1 MKCIL
6 LDNVSSDESA
16 RATAE
21 TALTHFSTPDESKL
35 DTDTSNLTITIRSY
49 CGGVSGV
56 ADSACLPI
64 E

>member
-1 MKCIL
+1 MKAHTRR
-6 LDNVSSDESA
+6 V
-16 RATAE
+16 E
-21 TALTHFSTPDESKL
+21 TALTHFSAPDESKL
-35 DTDTSNLTITIRSY
+35 DTDTSNLTITIRTY